1 MDCWS
6 LEVIF
11 SHMLGPAGRLPT
23 RLVPG
28 GVQGAEVGEMIL
40 SGMGRLAPFWNL
52 FWSTMVMLLR
62 CFV

>member
-1 MDCWS
+1 MGCWS
-6 LEVIF
+6 LEVIC
-11 SHMLGPAGRLPT
+11 SHMLVPAGRLST

-28 GVQGAEVGEMIL
+28 GVQGADVGEMIL
-40 SGMGRLAPFWNL
+40 SGVGRLAPFWNH